1 MPRKN
6 FMLPDTLQGMRE
18 REGQQAQEQT
28 PEDSGNKPSGF
39 EAAQEATT
47 PAPEEAAAPAAGDM
61 LTSQTLGAD
70 GSALANDAEAR
81 IAALEQRTRE
91 AEAARVAAEV
101 QQEEQGAIR
110 MQREARKA
118 ARRTVHTVVPGNTLS
133 GIADQYLNDASRWPE
148 IYEANK
154 DVIGNNPNLILV
166 GQELTIPGA

>member
-1 MPRKN
+1 MRRKN
-6 FMLPDTLQGMRE
+6 FMLPDTLKGMQE
-18 REGQQAQEQT
+18 EEEQPAQEQT
-28 PEDSGNKPSGF
+28 PEESGNKPSGF

-47 PAPEEAAAPAAGDM
+47 PALEEAAAPAAGDM

-70 GSALANDAEAR
+70 FSALANDAEAR

-91 AEAARVAAEV
+91 AEAARVAAEA
-101 QQEEQGAIR
+101 QQEAEEAVR

-118 ARRTVHTVVPGNTLS
+118 TRRTVHTVIPGDTLS

-154 DVIGNNPNLILV
+154 DVIGKNPNLILV
-166 GQELTIPGA
+166 GQELTIPGT